1 MKELKE
7 ALNWLL
13 EAFRLWAQCLARLV
27 PLLNGLLQEESDEA
41 RLSAATQIGVTSSL
55 ISLVVSIPLHKWE
68 GIEWNNVGFHVA
80 DWTITILL
88 LLAAAFTVHRLLL
101 MLKLESRFVITL
113 VLYAT
118 IVMIWSPVLTVL
130 WMLILIYS
138 RELLIYSRELI
149 PGNLEAL
156 ALTGTIILGIL
167 FVLVLLLCVV
177 LALFAESITKAYG
190 NNRFQSYS
198 AVAAAA
204 LVIAVIGGT
213 ISSKLHGF
221 AVLSFAHH

>member
-7 ALNWLL
+7 ALDWVLQ
-13 EAFRLWAQCLARLV
+13 AFHLWTQCIARLV

-55 ISLVVSIPLHKWE
+55 ISLLVSIPLLKRE
-68 GIEWNNVGFHVA
+68 GIEWNDVGFHVA

-101 MLKLESRFVITL
+101 VLKLQSRFVITL

-118 IVMIWSPVLTVL
+118 IVMIWSPLVTVL
-130 WMLILIYS
+130 SLLILSS
-138 RELLIYSRELI
+138 REQF
-149 PGNLEAL
+149 EAL
-156 ALTGTIILGIL
+156 ALAGT
-167 FVLVLLLCVV
+167 LVLLLCVV
-177 LALFAESITKAYG
+177 LALFAESITQAYG

-198 AVAAAA
+198 AVAAAG

-213 ISSKLHGF
+213 VSSQLHGV
-221 AVLSFAHH
+221 ALLSFAKLSH